1 MNKIIKNPL
10 ISVLLS
16 VYNDDKNIKK
26 SIDSILSQSYKNIEL
41 LVIDDCSSDKTYEII
56 NEITDSRIR
65 IFRNKKNQGLT
76 KSLNT
81 LVKASKGQIL
91 ARQDSDDISLPN
103 RLELQYNELQKSQ
116 LDACTTRAYVKDSKR
131 SIPRFSHLLP
141 LGIVKKYKNPFI
153 HGTLLLKKSI
163 MEEVGL
169 YDENFYYSQ
178 DYKLMKDLIKKNYKF
193 KIINECL
200 YFLNMKNNISSLNK
214 DEQKYY
220 SECVRKN
227 IVPSL

>member
-153 HGTLLLKKSI
+153 HGTLMVRKNAILD
-163 MEEVGL
+163 VGM
-169 YDENFYYSQ
+169 YDESMKYAQ
-178 DYKLMKDLIKKNYKF
+178 DYKLFLELLEKNYKI
-193 KIINECL
+193 KIL
-200 YFLNMKNNISSLNK
+200 YKKLYILNMKNNISSLKNK
-214 DEQKYY
+214 EQRSYF
-220 SECVRKN
+220 RKIQQDN
-227 IVPSL
+227 L